1 MRFFL
6 LFLIVAS
13 IVLLAPGTAGAESTR
28 SIELKAAVVDYY
40 SDRFIL
46 TADGNVSAKFS
57 DGTVVRGQTFSMD
70 LKLNRFLIAGNVHVD
85 GPHIHAEGA
94 AFAGYPDL
102 ERNYFLTED
111 ATPDR
116 WTYYGLD
123 FTDPHPGRQQP
134 GDAFYFVDVSEL
146 KPYIV
151 ANSAT
156 IFLKNNVE
164 FPVGSRILVLGAYIP
179 TPGYVVNYSSNPNFY
194 QNAFSGATFDIGIP
208 YHGAADALSAFH
220 IRYDP
225 YRGLY
230 TAFDQ
235 HFVHNQDYAV
245 FSVDPLT
252 QNQRQFNAILYKRVS
267 PAVETRFFYQL
278 SALSQ
283 GLSLPQ
289 SSGDYANFAV
299 NARVG
304 KYAVGLNVDQYNN
317 SLLAGA
323 QDMFA
328 ANGLR
333 QAGHPFDMTLN
344 VQSYEDEFRLFRYLG
359 VPLKF
364 QYRAGYGYVYDSY
377 GLPVAGTAGFPV
389 TNPDGSVTP
398 GNFQGA
404 VYPTIYQTYLGFTV
418 YTNSM
423 KIAKFTTISAKAD
436 KLTQW
441 FSLPHHIVTTDVSST
456 IAYTPQSIKKPA
468 FLLSYDIL
476 NIGDFY
482 ASREMQLVAY
492 PPAAD
497 TITNEFGTFSG
508 LAAFDGFATS
518 RTLSASMVYT
528 PTPYFALNLT
538 AQYFNVT
545 PRAVPGVG
553 GSAPLQ
559 FNADVRVRLSKNI
572 LVDVSRS
579 YFFNFADQ
587 KWSPQFFIQFSP

>member
-13 IVLLAPGTAGAESTR
+13 TVLLAPGTAGAETTR

-46 TADGNVSAKFS
+46 TADGNVSARFS
-57 DGTVVRGQTFSMD
+57 DGTVVHGNTFSMD
-70 LKLNRFLIAGNVHVD
+70 LKLNRFLIAGNVRVD
-85 GPHIHAEGA
+85 GPHIHASGA
-94 AFAGYPDL
+94 AFAGYPDI

-134 GDAFYFVDVSEL
+134 GDAFYFPDLSDL

-164 FPVGSRILVLGAYIP
+164 FPVGSRILVLGVYLP

-194 QNAFSGATFDIGIP
+194 QNGFSGATFDVGIP

-220 IRYDP
+220 IRYDNF
-225 YRGLY
+225 RGLY

-245 FSVDPLT
+245 LSVDPLT
-252 QNQRQFNAILYKRVS
+252 QNQRQYNAILYKRES
-267 PAVETRFFYQL
+267 PALETRLFYQL
-278 SALSQ
+278 SSLSR
-283 GLSLPQ
+283 GLSLPV
-289 SSGDYANFAV
+289 SASDYVNFAI

-304 KYAVGLNVDQYNN
+304 KYAVGLNADQYNN
-317 SLLAGA
+317 SLLAEA
-323 QDMFA
+323 QNALA

-344 VQSYEDEFRLFRYLG
+344 VQSFEDEFRVFRYIG
-359 VPLKF
+359 VPVKF
-364 QYRAGYGYVYDSY
+364 QYRAGYGYNYDSY
-377 GLPVAGTAGFPV
+377 GLPTAGATGFPV

-398 GNFQGA
+398 ANFEGG
-404 VYPTIYQTYLGFTV
+404 VYPSIFQTYLGFTA

-423 KIAKFTTISAKAD
+423 KIAKLTTISAKAD
-436 KLTQW
+436 RLEQW
-441 FSLPHHIVTTDVSST
+441 YSLPHHTITTDVSAT
-456 IAYTPQSIKKPA
+456 IAHTPQSIKLPA
-468 FLLSYDIL
+468 FLLTYDVL
-476 NIGDFY
+476 NIGDY
-482 ASREMQLVAY
+482 YGSRQLVAY
-492 PPAAD
+492 PPFFTD
-497 TITNEFGTFSG
+497 TFTNEFGTFSG
-508 LAAFDGFATS
+508 LQAFDGFATS
-518 RTLSASMVYT
+518 RSLSGSMVYT

-538 AQYFNVT
+538 MQYFNVT
-545 PRAVPGVG
+545 PRAVPGLG
-553 GSAPLQ
+553 GAPPLQ
-559 FNADVRVRLSKNI
+559 FSADVRVRLSKNI
-572 LVDVSRS
+572 LVDVSRQ
-579 YFFNFADQ
+579 YFFNFANN
-587 KWSPQFFIQFSP
+587 KWSPQYGVQFSP